1 MVDSDKKGAE
11 MRVAIKQ
18 TLHLLLSIWYRC
30 KDTPMV
36 AILGVAQK
44 FHLLARRQRGSSEM
58 KAEEIN
64 AQQWKLVNY
73 FIFGNQ

>member
-1 MVDSDKKGAE
+1 
-11 MRVAIKQ
+11 
-18 TLHLLLSIWYRC
+18 
-30 KDTPMV
+30 MV

-44 FHLLARRQRGSSEM
+44 FHLVARRQRGSSEM

-73 FIFGNQ
+73 FIFWNQ